1 MLGVV
6 PYLAVT
12 CLIPADDFRLWWRTP
27 KYFGVADA
35 FLTAL
40 LLSAFVVG
48 TLIPSLIKR
57 RRESRESRVVV
68 SAGQQK
74 VLLWAGRVFLVLAL
88 IGYASWAV
96 AAVSRGYGRQQLHA
110 ALTLEQGAL
119 LSARTEYLT
128 TLPGITTL
136 TQVGPL
142 ALICLLLDRWTSG
155 RRHTLGLVVLVSFG
169 LARGFFNA
177 ERIALMELAVP
188 VIVLAATIRPKS
200 RRRQHSALWATLP
213 IVGPLILA
221 TVFGALEY
229 TRSWNDFYARHSDTN
244 FVGFALRR
252 LGGYYATAGN
262 NSAIVLTYD
271 STNSLIPRYT
281 GQFLWN
287 FPIVRSFMHIDN
299 SATNGAEYSSYLYA
313 RYGNL
318 EFNNPGGILPAII
331 DYGLAGA
338 IVWWGAIGLLIGIC
352 YRTMRSGELRGLVL
366 YAVIYVGV
374 LEMGMLFYW
383 GLGRAFPVIAGG
395 LITWML
401 LHRARA
407 RED

>member
-1 MLGVV
+1 M
-6 PYLAVT
+6 AIT
-12 CLIPADDFRLWWRTP
+12 CLIPADDFRHWWRTP
-27 KYFGVADA
+27 KYFGTADA

-40 LLSAFVVG
+40 LLGAFVVG
-48 TLIPSLIKR
+48 TLVPNLVKHR
-57 RRESRESRVVV
+57 RHESRKPHVIV
-68 SAGQQK
+68 SPGQQR

-88 IGYASWAV
+88 IGYVTWAV
-96 AAVSRGYGRQQLHA
+96 AAVTRGYGQQQLHA

-142 ALICLLLDRWTSG
+142 ALVCLLLDRRISG
-155 RRHTLGLVVLVSFG
+155 RRHTLELVVLASFG

-188 VIVLAATIRPKS
+188 VIVLAATALPKS
-200 RRRQHSALWATLP
+200 RRRQRSILWATLP
-213 IVGPLILA
+213 LLGPLVLA
-221 TVFGALEY
+221 AVFGALEY

-244 FVGFALRR
+244 FIGFVLRR
-252 LGGYYATAGN
+252 LGGYYATASN
-262 NSAIVLTYD
+262 NSAIVLAHD
-271 STNSLIPRYT
+271 ATNSLIPRYT

-287 FPIVRSFMHIDN
+287 FPIVRSFVHIDN

-318 EFNNPGGILPAII
+318 EFNNSGGILPVII
-331 DYGLAGA
+331 DYGLVGA
-338 IVWWGAIGLLIGIC
+338 IAWWGAIGLLIGIC
-352 YRTMRSGELRGLVL
+352 YRTMRSGELRGIIL